1 MPMEKVEVVVTTSS
15 QVMQYNQ
22 LPAAQPPKITMN
34 GQQVGQIPQPPSTP
48 TGWQVLIL
56 DPTKDIKTPAAVLS
70 NVYILLYPASGS
82 NFWMSTYQYMY
93 TRMLR
98 QRLISGN
105 YEQQVVIIASFGLDA
120 NSPPTNDGMQLLLDY
135 GAGPRL
141 QYWETHVDVGSQVSN
156 NNSWT
161 SFPANYILVGVNSM
175 GYGQGAE
182 VFDRATDSNPV
193 KSTLTTTL
201 TNFTETG

>member
-15 QVMQYNQ
+15 QVMYYNQ
-22 LPAAQPPKITMN
+22 LPKAQPPKITMN
-34 GQQVGQIPQPPSTP
+34 GQPVGQLPQPNMP

-56 DPTKDIKTPAAVLS
+56 DPTKDMKTPAAVLS

-82 NFWMSTYQYMY
+82 NFWMSTYHYMY
-93 TRMLR
+93 ARMLR
-98 QRLISGN
+98 QSLISGN
-105 YEQQVVIIASFGLDA
+105 FEQQVVIIASFGLDQ
-120 NSPPTNDGMQLLLDY
+120 NTPPTNDGMGFLLDY

-141 QYWETHVDVGSQVSN
+141 QYWETHVDIGSQVSN
-156 NNSWT
+156 DTSWT
-161 SFPANYILVGVNSM
+161 SFPANYLFVGVSSM

-182 VFDRATDSNPV
+182 VFDRATSSSPIQ
-193 KSTLTTTL
+193 STLTTTL